1 MNIIIMG
8 PVGSGKSTQAEL
20 LADEL
25 GISLLN
31 VGDLLYF
38 TSKENSSRGKMIK
51 KIMEEGGL
59 VDDEIVLRLVE
70 EHLKQKEHKEGVIID
85 GFPRSLWQAKNFS
98 FPIDKVVYLKV
109 SDKVNKER
117 LLRRGRD
124 DDKPELIDRRLEI
137 YHQETEPILAYY
149 RQQGLLLEIDGE
161 RPVEIIFKDII
172 AQLGEKND

>member
-1 MNIIIMG
+1 
-8 PVGSGKSTQAEL
+8 
-20 LADEL
+20 
-25 GISLLN
+25 
-31 VGDLLYF
+31 
-38 TSKENSSRGKMIK
+38 
-51 KIMEEGGL
+51 
-59 VDDEIVLRLVE
+59 LRLVE
-70 EHLKQKEHKEGVIID
+70 EHLKQKEHKKGVIID

-117 LLRRGRD
+117 LLKRGRG
-124 DDKPELIDRRLEI
+124 DDKPELIDKRLKI

-161 RPVEIIFKDII
+161 RPVEVIFKDIV